1 MTGATTHANLHTP
14 ITAPNN
20 APMNPPI
27 QRIDAHQHFWSVAR
41 TDYGWLTP
49 ALAPLY
55 RDFQPAD
62 LQPLMAAQQVV
73 GTVLVQA
80 APTVDETRY
89 MLGLASVHTFI
100 RGVVGWVD
108 LTAAN
113 APAVIDALAA
123 HPAFKGVRPM
133 LQDLPEDDWIAR
145 APIAPAVRHLA
156 QRGLS
161 FDALVKPRQLPHL
174 LRFAQ
179 AHADLAIVIDHAAK
193 PDIAS
198 GQFNDWRRDM
208 AALARLPGMH
218 VKLSG
223 LVTEA
228 GQGWTVQTLQP
239 VVNTLLDLFGPRA
252 MIWGSDWPVLNL
264 AADYARWVALSD
276 ELLAGLTPEERWA
289 VFAGNARRFYRLPA

>member
-1 MTGATTHANLHTP
+1 MNAM
-14 ITAPNN
+14 APE
-20 APMNPPI
+20 PL

-49 ALAPLY
+49 ALTPLY

-62 LQPLMAAQQVV
+62 LQPMLAAHRVV

-89 MLGLASVHTFI
+89 MLGLASRHAFI
-100 RGVVGWVD
+100 QGVVGWAD
-108 LTAAN
+108 LAAAD
-113 APAVIDALAA
+113 APAVIDELAV

-133 LQDLPEDDWIAR
+133 LQDLPDDDWIAC
-145 APIAPAVRHLA
+145 APIGAAVRHLVKK
-156 QRGLS
+156 GLS
-161 FDALVKPRQLPHL
+161 FDALVKPRHLPHL

-179 AHADLAIVIDHAAK
+179 AHPGLPIVIDHAAK
-193 PDIAS
+193 PDIPA
-198 GQFNDWRRDM
+198 GQFADWRRDL

-228 GQGWTVQTLQP
+228 GPGWSTQTLRPVVQT
-239 VVNTLLDLFGPRA
+239 VLDLFGPQA
-252 MIWGSDWPVLNL
+252 VMWGSDWPVLNL
-264 AADYARWVALSD
+264 AADYAQWVQASD
-276 ELLAGLTPEERWA
+276 ELLSGLTLDERQA
-289 VFAGNARRFYRLPA
+289 VYAGNAQRFYRLPC